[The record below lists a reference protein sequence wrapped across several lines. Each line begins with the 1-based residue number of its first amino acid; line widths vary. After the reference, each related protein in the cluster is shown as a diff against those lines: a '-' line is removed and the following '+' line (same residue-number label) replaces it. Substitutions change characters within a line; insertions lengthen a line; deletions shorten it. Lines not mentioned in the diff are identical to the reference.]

1 MGKKRKSK
9 FWFKNEKELMRSL
22 GLNPTPGSGNRII
35 KEDGQNEHLI
45 AQLKSTEGS
54 SITIKLQDVN
64 TLIYNSTVTHKLPLF
79 INQFIDGPI
88 LVSMRLQDIPEI
100 SKYLLTGQFTKD
112 RFCDIIVSDGNDDK
126 PKLPTIKT
134 GNRKAVRKKL
144 QAEKEK
150 EFERIKSE
158 RKDSK
163 WRR

>member
-1 MGKKRKSK
+1 MAKKRGSK

-35 KEDGQNEHLI
+35 KEDGQNEYLI

-64 TLIYNSTVTHKLPLF
+64 SLIYNSTVTHKLPLF

-88 LVSMRLQDIPEI
+88 LVSMRLQDIPEVA
-100 SKYLLTGQFTKD
+100 KYLSTGQFTKD
-112 RFCDIIVSDGNDDK
+112 RFCDIMVTEGDEDK
-126 PKLPTIKT
+126 PELPTIKT

-144 QAEKEK
+144 QDEKEK
-150 EFERIKSE
+150 EYERIKLE
-158 RKDSK
+158 RK
-163 WRR
+163 RRK